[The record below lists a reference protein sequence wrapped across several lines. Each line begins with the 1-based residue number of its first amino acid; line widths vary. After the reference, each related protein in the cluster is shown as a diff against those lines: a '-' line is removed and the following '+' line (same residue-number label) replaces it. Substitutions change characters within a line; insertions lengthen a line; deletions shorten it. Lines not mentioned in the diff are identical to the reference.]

1 MTQEEYDNYIAQ
13 RVQQAEQRENN
24 RKHIVGTLEHTRQ
37 ATYAPRVKQNVVQ
50 PIQVMGEEK
59 KTRHKGDMKET
70 AQKKTVKIIL
80 PFRLPTWNMLLAAN
94 PWQRKKVRDWIHAAM
109 CTLEV
114 SESDSLT
121 PMELVLRPRLTAS
134 CIESYCRM
142 ITPKSST
149 KSVIAKSKR
158 KRIGRKLR

>member
-1 MTQEEYDNYIAQ
+1 MNEYTEEWLTGYQQRIQKHAERAIGAQKVTQNIVPPTPEGDNALQ
-13 RVQQAEQRENN
+13 GL
-24 RKHIVGTLEHTRQ
+24 KS
-37 ATYAPRVKQNVVQ
+37 
-50 PIQVMGEEK
+50 
-59 KTRHKGDMKET
+59 

-121 PMELVLRPRLTAS
+121 PTELVLRPVLMAS
-134 CIESYCRM
+134 SIESYCRM

-149 KSVIAKSKR
+149 KSVTAKSKR
-158 KRIGRKLR
+158 KRTGRK